1 MKLAEDGDTP
11 DDASDDKV
19 DEAWE
24 DDIPRRNSTSQ
35 NMSQSQKSEA
45 SSSASSNERDGKVR
59 KVRKSATLV
68 GLGVNKKVDSDAMEL
83 AAEKSD
89 KVMRLDIRQVEAS
102 IFIIVDEVT
111 NKAAPG
117 YCLVNKSVSH
127 LIHYRQK
134 NARGSNWRT
143 ILPGDSVNYTWEDLF
158 IGRQL
163 MVQAGRNIL
172 TPLSKAQTDSNFPG
186 LNPHLLGRSAPTM
199 TKRNNDDK
207 RLEGLTECMK
217 CLPSFGQTA
226 ERYTLITLDDVDTRS
241 HEIPLP
247 HGTTGTLI
255 GEISILGTVKTLTIR
270 PFHGHDNDTFIPSR
284 ALLTRELLYC
294 HMFCEKQLQFLSKA
308 FGQLSQAMD
317 AHDRETRMRR
327 RIISTSSSDSDSESG
342 STAYDNEMRPS
353 PPSGHRERAICDTG
367 AD

>member
-1 MKLAEDGDTP
+1 MNLAEDGDTP

-35 NMSQSQKSEA
+35 NLSQSQKSEA
-45 SSSASSNERDGKVR
+45 SSSASSNERDGKVL

-143 ILPGDSVNYTWEDLF
+143 ILPGDSVNYTWEDPF

-255 GEISILGTVKTLTIR
+255 GEKSPYWV
-270 PFHGHDNDTFIPSR
+270 PSR
-284 ALLTRELLYC
+284 PSLFVPSMATTTTPLSLLELCSLASY
-294 HMFCEKQLQFLSKA
+294 F
-308 FGQLSQAMD
+308 
-317 AHDRETRMRR
+317 T
-327 RIISTSSSDSDSESG
+327 
-342 STAYDNEMRPS
+342 
-353 PPSGHRERAICDTG
+353 AICSARNNYNFYPRLSVNSVRLWMLMIGKLVCDG
-367 AD
+367 V